1 MKKLCVFLF
10 VFFHFTTCVICQ
22 SSYDTSMYYE
32 VFPIENPLK
41 TEETLFVKG
50 YPLEQIITTL
60 NESYDTV
67 LLCTLKHSR
76 QETMSFVAFKK
87 GEWSGFRII
96 DESLSDYGG
105 NVWDSTMHYW
115 TVCITSPIHDS
126 NDFSMDSLF
135 DQLNSQIKKPLV
147 FSKLSGSTHHY
158 TYIYFHCGNTE
169 LYQEIQG
176 GMKSLYSKVEPLHT
190 MIIHF
195 KNNMPS
201 KESYVLKRKMA
212 STLY

>member
-96 DESLSDYGG
+96 DESLSDYGVMYG
-105 NVWDSTMHYW
+105 
-115 TVCITSPIHDS
+115 TVQCIIG
-126 NDFSMDSLF
+126 
-135 DQLNSQIKKPLV
+135 QCV
-147 FSKLSGSTHHY
+147 
-158 TYIYFHCGNTE
+158 
-169 LYQEIQG
+169 
-176 GMKSLYSKVEPLHT
+176 
-190 MIIHF
+190 
-195 KNNMPS
+195 
-201 KESYVLKRKMA
+201 
-212 STLY
+212 